1 MYLFLIIFHNTF
13 WQVCGFTWPGYD
25 SLKVLYM
32 VRLENGIIH
41 YAWHICIF
49 YWTQTKVL
57 WCKAKKP
64 LSHCELCV
72 QQASKT
78 QRLALQLQRQKS
90 DTEIWVGEWQ
100 RQREDVFIFFSVPV
114 QWGKSY
120 KLSKGDLHLH
130 NRLRSGLK
138 TCKKVPQMSASKFAF
153 ARMFRVAKLR
163 VWCEVSECNYNVF
176 IEE

>member
-1 MYLFLIIFHNTF
+1 MWFHLTWIWLFKGLVH
-13 WQVCGFTWPGYD
+13 
-25 SLKVLYM
+25 M

-41 YAWHICIF
+41 YTWHICIF

-64 LSHCELCV
+64 LSHSELCV

-78 QRLALQLQRQKS
+78 QRLVLQLQRQKS
-90 DTEIWVGEWQ
+90 DTEIWVGEWE

-114 QWGKSY
+114 QWGNSY

-130 NRLRSGLK
+130 NRLRSCLK
-138 TCKKVPQMSASKFAF
+138 TCKKAPQMSASKLAF
-153 ARMFRVAKLR
+153 AQMFRVAKFR

-176 IEE
+176 IQE